1 MTSLWFYVGMT
12 SHFASAEETHEKF
25 NSCLSLIVKT
35 SKNCVVAL
43 EVEAEKLSGFKVV
56 LQTTSDIHLLLC
68 PQAFSL
74 TWLYTSSLNLPP
86 LSQKADCDYELEA
99 EFSRL

>member
-12 SHFASAEETHEKF
+12 SHFASAEEKHEKF

-56 LQTTSDIHLLLC
+56 LQTTSAIHLLLSL
-68 PQAFSL
+68 QVFSL
-74 TWLYTSSLNLPP
+74 TWLYTSSLNSTT
-86 LSQKADCDYELEA
+86 LSLSSNWSPSISQRKPV
-99 EFSRL
+99 